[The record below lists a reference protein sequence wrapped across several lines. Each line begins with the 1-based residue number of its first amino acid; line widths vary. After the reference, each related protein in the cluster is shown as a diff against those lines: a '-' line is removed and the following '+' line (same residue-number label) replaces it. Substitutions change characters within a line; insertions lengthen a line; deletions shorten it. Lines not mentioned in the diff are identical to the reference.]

1 MPRSSPSSSEGAGL
15 AAVAALRAKVFA
27 TNACDAIP
35 GCPIKIETFLPRMWS
50 AVAKGFI
57 PQAEGEQLQEGLLRG
72 FKLGVDPSMMAG
84 HRWFKNY
91 PSATTTGRTSVA
103 AAVAKRVDAGKTL
116 ALGPMVDGLAHAVRS
131 TFTAS
136 CIFPLGAAAKALL
149 PGQTPD
155 QLEWRPTSDHTRTG
169 LNAATDMTGL
179 RFALTAL
186 DEISWFF
193 STDTFMRVS
202 DVADAF
208 LNLPLHPD
216 VWPFFFFRFFG
227 APDSD
232 VEHLYL
238 HTCADFGAA
247 GTPGT
252 FHLFYVRGV
261 CAMARAEQVLTL
273 PMAVYV
279 DDNCLMGPCRERVDA
294 EMQSFQAWALDVV
307 GLVFKVAKDRVA
319 AQQQLA
325 LGFVW
330 DSTTLTRTIE
340 ERKLSGYLSL
350 LLEYANLNTLG
361 LAQMQSMAGKL
372 HRMIL
377 TLPPGAACLA
387 VSLFELMSGLR
398 LPWHRRRTTRRLR
411 ADFMLVHALLS
422 ANLGRGHYSYAHFR
436 PAPPVW
442 TDASKQARYTGGGWV
457 SACGAFDY
465 FKYGSRAARQPI
477 DFLEGDTVVACV
489 ERLAHKWRGCV
500 VQFFIDNSAF
510 MRSGAKGRSRAH
522 RLNDLLRELFGLM
535 IKFGFVI
542 MWTWIATDDNVNAD
556 HLSRG
561 RVAEFFRTVYETGVW
576 TAATVPEPMP
586 DVGRTRTLPEGRGAL
601 TCALAEEGIA
611 AAAAEADGP
620 AVARPPSVTVVEDAV
635 RPGVTLT
642 ELMARASADRP
653 GDGGR
658 LDGRPEPMPAAPAMR
673 GGWSTRLVLLVFG
686 LCVVGGDCMP
696 LSAQQ
701 ASLSYSRASIYDGL
715 PGSLTDV
722 MHEVMDN
729 RLSSSSWRTVS
740 AGVAIWGTV
749 CAAHGW
755 ERVIRTDD
763 PLRGGKLATF
773 VLHMTTK
780 TTLAYS
786 SIEQYVWGVRVWMQS
801 QMVVD
806 PLMGVLFWST
816 FMQAVKVL
824 TWVPGEPRR
833 AVPHAVVEAIIDMV
847 EARYL
852 HDFFAVQ
859 MVFLIL
865 VLYYSFSRT
874 ECPCPKSFTG
884 RECYDKDDHWNVCD
898 FDIRVTAGVR
908 AMWCRFRKIKQDPRQ
923 ERPAARQS
931 TGDWACLG
939 DVPDSKWSLIKW
951 YSRLQQL
958 HGTARDP
965 RSPMFLDKDK
975 TRPLLYRVARRCFID
990 LQTAV
995 GVPEGEHAGL
1005 HGLRV
1010 AGYNRTKA
1018 GLGADMAQAHG
1029 GWASR
1034 AHERYA
1040 RFPLADVVRIPAV
1053 IAGVDAGAHAPP
1065 VPTNEAGER
1074 AAGPPDRRLQR
1085 DHLRE
1090 AVGAE
1095 DDAPVATPA
1104 AAPPLAEGGEE
1115 TSEAA
1120 SDVASGDDEVILS
1133 YRGGGLR
1140 PGASPEPV
1148 RYWFQAGYQ
1157 PPTRPPPTPRPPPG
1171 AARAQSPP
1179 LRRAHASPAQ
1189 GASPMS
1195 GSASGGD

>member
-1 MPRSSPSSSEGAGL
+1 MPRSSPGSSEGAGL
-15 AAVAALRAKVFA
+15 AAVAELRARVFS

-72 FKLGVDPSMMAG
+72 FKLGVDPSLMAG
-84 HRWFKNY
+84 HRWFQNY
-91 PSATTTGRTSVA
+91 PSATTTGRTGVA
-103 AAVAKRVDAGKTL
+103 AAIAKRVNGGKTL
-116 ALGPMVDGLAHAVRS
+116 SLGPMVDGLAHAVRS

-186 DEISWFF
+186 EEISWFF

-208 LNLPLHPD
+208 PNLPLHPD

-232 VEHLYL
+232 AEHLYL
-238 HTCADFGAA
+238 NTCADFGAA

-261 CAMARAEQVLTL
+261 CQMARAEQVLTL

-294 EMQSFQAWALDVV
+294 EMLSFQAWALDVV

-340 ERKLSGYLSL
+340 ERKLAGYLDL
-350 LLEYANLNTLG
+350 LLEYSSLGTLG
-361 LAQMQSMAGKL
+361 LTQMQSMAGKL

-387 VSLFELMSGLR
+387 TSLFELMSGLR

-422 ANLGRGHYSYAHFR
+422 ANLGRGHYSYSHFR
-436 PAPPVW
+436 PGPPVW

-457 SACGAFDY
+457 SACGAYDY
-465 FKYGSRAARQPI
+465 FKYGSRAARHPI

-489 ERLAHKWRGCV
+489 ERLASKWRGCV
-500 VQFFIDNSAF
+500 VTFFIDNSAF
-510 MRSGAKGRSRAH
+510 MQSGKKGRSRAN

-542 MWTWIATDDNVNAD
+542 AWTWIATDDNVNAD

-576 TAATVPEPMP
+576 TEATVPEPMP
-586 DVGRTRTLPEGRGAL
+586 DVGRTRTLPEGRGGLARS
-601 TCALAEEGIA
+601 LAEEGLA
-611 AAAAEADGP
+611 AAAAAAAGGRNYESSSTNSSTSRQQPDSDEARSVHADVGVDPPDGEGP
-620 AVARPPSVTVVEDAV
+620 VKDETNFGAVL
-635 RPGVTLT
+635 PGVTLT
-642 ELMARASADRP
+642 ELLARASADRP
-653 GDGGR
+653 GDER
-658 LDGRPEPMPAAPAMR
+658 RPEGRPEPMPVVAVR
-673 GGWSTRLVLLVFG
+673 GRWATRLILLVFG

-740 AGVAIWGTV
+740 AGVAIWGAV
-749 CAAHGW
+749 CAAYGW
-755 ERVIRTDD
+755 ERVLRTDD
-763 PLRGGKLATF
+763 PLRGGKLAAF

-780 TTLAYS
+780 TTLAYG
-786 SIEQYVWGVRVWMQS
+786 SIENYVWGVRVWMQS

-806 PLMGVLFWST
+806 PLMGVLFWT
-816 FMQAVKVL
+816 QFMQAIKVL

-859 MVFLIL
+859 MVFLVL

-884 RECYDKDDHWNVCD
+884 RECYDKDVHWNVCD
-898 FDIRVTAGVR
+898 FDIRVVAGVR
-908 AMWCRFRKIKQDPRQ
+908 ALFVRFRFIFYFIPGVLLFFFSGVFIFIPDDSTCYYSETAIKHSRDCYTT
-923 ERPAARQS
+923 S
-931 TGDWACLG
+931 T
-939 DVPDSKWSLIKW
+939 
-951 YSRLQQL
+951 
-958 HGTARDP
+958 
-965 RSPMFLDKDK
+965 
-975 TRPLLYRVARRCFID
+975 
-990 LQTAV
+990 
-995 GVPEGEHAGL
+995 PETEPQIH
-1005 HGLRV
+1005 H
-1010 AGYNRTKA
+1010 
-1018 GLGADMAQAHG
+1018 
-1029 GWASR
+1029 
-1034 AHERYA
+1034 
-1040 RFPLADVVRIPAV
+1040 
-1053 IAGVDAGAHAPP
+1053 
-1065 VPTNEAGER
+1065 
-1074 AAGPPDRRLQR
+1074 
-1085 DHLRE
+1085 
-1090 AVGAE
+1090 
-1095 DDAPVATPA
+1095 
-1104 AAPPLAEGGEE
+1104 
-1115 TSEAA
+1115 
-1120 SDVASGDDEVILS
+1120 SG
-1133 YRGGGLR
+1133 R
-1140 PGASPEPV
+1140 
-1148 RYWFQAGYQ
+1148 
-1157 PPTRPPPTPRPPPG
+1157 
-1171 AARAQSPP
+1171 
-1179 LRRAHASPAQ
+1179 
-1189 GASPMS
+1189 
-1195 GSASGGD
+1195 